1 MLLIPTVLFTSCKD
15 KENEVTDPAIT
26 TLTNYMTANTLDLDV
41 VTTSFVVGAPATDAE
56 VAAFLTPYHVID
68 LRSATD
74 FAAGHISGA
83 KNVAFAN
90 ILAEITAAGTKKIL
104 VVCYTG
110 QTACYATAL
119 LRLYGKAD
127 AVALKWGMSGWNAT
141 YDKWTSNTTANPASG
156 HANWNTAAAPT
167 EATYELPTITSALTE
182 GSAILKERV
191 EKVVAEG
198 TKTVTNAD
206 LLATPTNYF
215 INNYFSA
222 NNYTEFGHVV
232 GAHRINPMTLAG
244 GTIKNLDP
252 SKKIV
257 TYCYTGQTS
266 AIITAYLRVLGY
278 DAYSLLFGMNGLYN
292 SNTAWG
298 TDASDTD
305 FGNKWK
311 AGNIKSLSTVT
322 K

>member
-1 MLLIPTVLFTSCKD
+1 
-15 KENEVTDPAIT
+15 
-26 TLTNYMTANTLDLDV
+26 MTANTLDLDV
-41 VTTSFVVGAPATDAE
+41 VTTGFVVAPVKADGSAFTTNEE
-56 VAAFLTPYHVID
+56 VNTFLAAYHIID
-68 LRSATD
+68 LRSSGD
-74 FAAGHISGA
+74 FNAGHINGA

-90 ILAEITAAGTKKIL
+90 ILAEITAAGAKKML

-110 QTACYATAL
+110 QTACYATGL

-127 AVALKWGMSGWNAT
+127 AVALKWGMSGWNAS
-141 YDKWTSNTTANPASG
+141 YDRWTANTTANPASTSG
-156 HANWNTAAAPT
+156 ANWTTAAAPT

-191 EKVVAEG
+191 ETIVSQGFTENSQYITA
-198 TKTVTNAD
+198 TT
-206 LLATPTNYF
+206 LLANPSNYF

-222 NNYTEFGHVV
+222 ANYTEFGHVV
-232 GAHRINPMTLAG
+232 GAHRINPMTLASTVA
-244 GTIKNLDP
+244 GTMMKNLDP
-252 SKKIV
+252 SKTIV

-278 DAYSLLFGMNGLYN
+278 NAYSLSFGMNGLYN

-298 TDASDTD
+298 TSTADTD
-305 FGNKWK
+305 YPNKWK
-311 AGNIKSLSTVT
+311 AGNIKNYATVT